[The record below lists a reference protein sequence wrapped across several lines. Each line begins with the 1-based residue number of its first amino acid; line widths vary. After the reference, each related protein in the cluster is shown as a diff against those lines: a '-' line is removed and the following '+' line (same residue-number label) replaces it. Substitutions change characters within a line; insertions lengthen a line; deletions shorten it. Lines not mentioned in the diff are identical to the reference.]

1 MYKLT
6 LEQKESLMGVEFM
19 PNNYFNPVQDV
30 NGDWFISREE
40 VEQSCI
46 DWVKEL
52 TESEYIAPKYDGLS
66 N

>member
-6 LEQKESLMGVEFM
+6 LEQKELLTGVEFM

-30 NGDWFISREE
+30 NGDWFISKEE
-40 VEQSCI
+40 VEQCSI
-46 DWVKEL
+46 DWVKKL
-52 TESEYIAPKYDGLS
+52 KESEYIAPNGLT